1 MILVLCGAGDASARA
16 VHAHLLALGEPTL
29 LADAALLDHAPQQV
43 RIGTTDDAML
53 ALPGLPALQPAM
65 LRAVLNRCTYPVA
78 PQGPDASYIAEERFA
93 TRLALLGGF
102 RCVNAPSPSG
112 LAGTERAVPVL
123 RHLAALA
130 GLPAA
135 PWQAGD
141 EGGQPATTAL
151 LAGPA
156 VFGLPPALHGAA
168 RTLAGFLDLALMGLV
183 LDRAGQVLAATP
195 MPDLTQAGAAGLD
208 AVATLLLA

>member
-16 VHAHLLALGEPTL
+16 VHAHLLALGEAAL
-29 LADAALLDHAPQQV
+29 LADAAQLDTARQHV
-43 RIGTTDDAML
+43 RIGAADDAIL
-53 ALPGLPALQPAM
+53 VLPGLPELRPAKV
-65 LRAVLNRCTYPVA
+65 RCVLNRCPYPAA
-78 PQGPDASYIAEERFA
+78 PPGPDTAYIAEEKFA
-93 TRLALLGGF
+93 TRLAVLGSF

-130 GLPAA
+130 GLPTA
-135 PWQAGD
+135 PWRAGGS
-141 EGGQPATTAL
+141 EGEPVATAL
-151 LAGPA
+151 VAGPA

-168 RTLAGFLDLALMGLV
+168 RTLAGFLDLALMGLA
-183 LDRAGQVLAATP
+183 LDRAGRVLAATP

-208 AVATLLLA
+208 AVAALLRA